1 VDDHQAKPEF
11 VVVVGFGVPGRA
23 IAELLHAQRINY
35 CVIERNVET
44 VARCEKGGEHIMT
57 GDATDPQVLRSAG
70 IERATMVAIAVPDEK
85 SALAITKEVHRLN
98 PNTKILTRCHYI
110 SAGFQA
116 KAAGA
121 VEVIVAEEVVAM
133 AFTHLVGQ
141 MLGDAPAASTT
152 APTDGTAEPRR

>member
-1 VDDHQAKPEF
+1 MDAHQAKPEF

-23 IAELLHAQRINY
+23 IAELLHAQGIHY
-35 CVIERNVET
+35 CVIERNVDT

-57 GDATDPQVLRSAG
+57 GDATDPAVLRKAG
-70 IERATMVAIAVPDEK
+70 VERATMVAVAVPDEK

-98 PNTKILTRCHYI
+98 LNAKILTRCHYI

-141 MLGDAPAASTT
+141 MLGDTPVESSATS
-152 APTDGTAEPRR
+152 DGAAEPRR

>member
-1 VDDHQAKPEF
+1 M
-11 VVVVGFGVPGRA
+11 VVGFGVPGRA
-23 IAELLHAQRINY
+23 IAEMLHSQQIAY
-35 CVIERNVET
+35 CVVERNVET

-57 GDATDPQVLRSAG
+57 GDARDVEVLRRAG
-70 IERATMVAIAVPDEK
+70 VERATMICVAVPDEK
-85 SALAITKEVHRLN
+85 AALEITKAVHKLN
-98 PNTKILTRCHYI
+98 ATAKILTRCHYI

-152 APTDGTAEPRR
+152 APADGTAEPRR